1 MGEDITIERIAIEI
15 TASANEADRGI
26 SELVKKLEELKAV
39 CQSGLSG
46 ASKSAGDIKKIAE
59 AAQSFNGGD
68 GRKIRK
74 IASALESLQN
84 ISTAPDLSGYS
95 KGIAKLADAVNSANS
110 VDVATFA
117 QNVQSITSALEP
129 LKNMPDVSGL
139 SSATNALSKLPKI
152 EQGLSKM
159 DISSFAKQMKDIAS
173 AIQPFTTQMSSLA
186 ASFANMPEPVQR
198 AVSALANYSQ
208 QTEQAENRSQ
218 KLSLK
223 LFNVMTIVTG
233 LKKIK
238 NTLDAFITSSN
249 NYVENLNLFVVSMG
263 EAADE
268 AMRFAEKVN
277 DVMGIDISEWIQNQ
291 GYFKQLVS
299 GFGMIEEKA
308 NLVSQNMT
316 QLGYDISSYFN
327 ISVEDSMAKL
337 QSGISGELEPL
348 RRIGYALDA
357 ATLQQVAYNHGIE
370 MNINNMSQAQKA
382 QIRYIAIMEQSKNVM
397 GDMARTIESPANQL
411 RILES
416 RIETLKRAIG
426 DSLMPVISAVLPYVT
441 AFVQILGET
450 FRAIAEFMGFE
461 LPVFD
466 YSDTV
471 SKNNAD
477 IADSFDDAT
486 KASEKFKGSL
496 ASIDQLN
503 IIGSKTSSGGKGN
516 QFGEDLDLE
525 LPSYDFLGD
534 LKKETSEAYNAL
546 KSLFENALPWIEAF
560 GIALGSAF
568 AVKKVSGFITGLSNV
583 KTALAGLAGANSEKV
598 KKNISGI
605 AGGLAAGAS
614 SGVLFYNGV
623 KNLAKQTGNFANNV
637 AQVGAGIGI
646 MGTAMGLFIKASNP
660 IGAVIT
666 AVGALTGVIVGLVSA
681 QKELD
686 NELAK
691 TITFADNGGIS
702 VSALADGFSSYFD
715 TVSSG
720 YDKIL
725 DNSEAMKQN
734 REKIA
739 EAAGE
744 VKNITDKFIALDG
757 EISSE
762 DFQKIKTSIKD
773 IGDAVKE
780 NLGTSTQ
787 DLISAL
793 SDKFSKFIKTMG
805 GDVDQMVSKFYLLQS
820 MGNSAIAAFQQQAD
834 TIVSEVLSGGLSDE
848 EMSQKL
854 TELNGVIEK
863 MSGTT
868 EVTPEQ
874 IAFESALADVMNG
887 KINLEDENAVKSAIA
902 NISDSAKQ
910 ARETISGAM
919 NAQLAD
925 LENMRQNYISWG
937 VDVEFDAK
945 FGEGSFKKLF
955 EDAKATLEAG
965 YKSELSK
972 IDVGEQA
979 GLGALSEKFNSKAE
993 TYAINQY
1000 NQHGVGVGSW
1010 WEAGGFFAAD
1020 EVRQA
1025 IALKNYKNAYFET
1038 EAIKPIKEAL
1048 DKGLDGM
1055 DVTKAEEVAHLIM
1068 WGMSEGIIKNQE
1080 DLNNALS
1087 TIATSGMDT
1096 LRKEWEIRSPSKKA
1110 ESISEYFML
1119 GLINGFT
1126 ENKQKLYEVIDEIAS
1141 TSSSKMEK
1149 LKVFSPHYS
1158 SEDVSSSFS
1167 NTGVMGYATGTYM
1180 SSVQHGGADSQ
1191 TVSQVGQAWNE
1202 GGTPIE
1208 VNVNANVSC
1217 ELDGDK
1223 IGETSYRYN
1232 QRQMAY
1238 TNGY

>member
-1 MGEDITIERIAIEI
+1 MEI
-15 TASANEADRGI
+15 
-26 SELVKKLEELKAV
+26 
-39 CQSGLSG
+39 
-46 ASKSAGDIKKIAE
+46 
-59 AAQSFNGGD
+59 
-68 GRKIRK
+68 
-74 IASALESLQN
+74 
-84 ISTAPDLSGYS
+84 
-95 KGIAKLADAVNSANS
+95 
-110 VDVATFA
+110 
-117 QNVQSITSALEP
+117 
-129 LKNMPDVSGL
+129 
-139 SSATNALSKLPKI
+139 
-152 EQGLSKM
+152 
-159 DISSFAKQMKDIAS
+159 
-173 AIQPFTTQMSSLA
+173 
-186 ASFANMPEPVQR
+186 
-198 AVSALANYSQ
+198 
-208 QTEQAENRSQ
+208 
-218 KLSLK
+218 
-223 LFNVMTIVTG
+223 
-233 LKKIK
+233 
-238 NTLDAFITSSN
+238 
-249 NYVENLNLFVVSMG
+249 
-263 EAADE
+263 
-268 AMRFAEKVN
+268 
-277 DVMGIDISEWIQNQ
+277 
-291 GYFKQLVS
+291 
-299 GFGMIEEKA
+299 
-308 NLVSQNMT
+308 
-316 QLGYDISSYFN
+316 
-327 ISVEDSMAKL
+327 
-337 QSGISGELEPL
+337 EPL

-411 RILES
+411 RVLES

-623 KNLAKQTGNFANNV
+623 KNLVKQTGNFANNV

-780 NLGTSTQ
+780 NLGTSIQT
-787 DLISAL
+787 L
-793 SDKFSKFIKTMG
+793 
-805 GDVDQMVSKFYLLQS
+805 VDQLTGKFRT
-820 MGNSAIAAFQQQAD
+820 FAD
-834 TIVSEVLSGGLSDE
+834 TIGGGAEELTTKLYVLQNMGNTAIAE
-848 EMSQKL
+848 SQKKVNEYAAIIANKDASKEEKKEAFAGL
-854 TELNGVIEK
+854 ATELEK
-863 MSGTT
+863 MAGATT
-868 EVTPEQ
+868 VTPEEVSFKRA
-874 IAFESALADVMNG
+874 IEEINNG
-887 KINLEDENAVKSAIA
+887 GINLESESELKEAVSGLQ
-902 NISDSAKQ
+902 NSAKQ
-910 ARETISGAM
+910 AMETIKAARDTSA
-919 NAQLAD
+919 AE
-925 LENMRQNYISWG
+925 LENTIKQFIALGRDDEYNSI
-937 VDVEFDAK
+937 
-945 FGEGSFKKLF
+945 FGEGAFDDLVEKLRQIQEEGFQADINKIETSYNSAIGMLYNQGDKLAHEYGEQQTKTNFWFSWKPRKQGETNDEYFERRYYDDTDTGKNIKQMLDDALTLFDSTKEKATELGEIASDCFANGLFSDQQSFNDGMTKMALEGVESFKK
-955 EDAKATLEAG
+955 A
-965 YKSELSK
+965 
-972 IDVGEQA
+972 
-979 GLGALSEKFNSKAE
+979 
-993 TYAINQY
+993 
-1000 NQHGVGVGSW
+1000 
-1010 WEAGGFFAAD
+1010 
-1020 EVRQA
+1020 
-1025 IALKNYKNAYFET
+1025 
-1038 EAIKPIKEAL
+1038 
-1048 DKGLDGM
+1048 
-1055 DVTKAEEVAHLIM
+1055 
-1068 WGMSEGIIKNQE
+1068 
-1080 DLNNALS
+1080 
-1087 TIATSGMDT
+1087 
-1096 LRKEWEIRSPSKKA
+1096 
-1110 ESISEYFML
+1110 
-1119 GLINGFT
+1119 
-1126 ENKQKLYEVIDEIAS
+1126 LYEGAQGVD
-1141 TSSSKMEK
+1141 
-1149 LKVFSPHYS
+1149 FSQFQPKGFQRSEAPHYS
-1158 SEDVSSSFS
+1158 SEDVANSFS
-1167 NTGVMGYATGTYM
+1167 NTGVMGYATGAYM
-1180 SSVQHGGADSQ
+1180 SSIQHGGADSQ